1 MVFVIWAET
10 LNDGTDPIQ
19 PLPADTLKVEVDWII
34 KSVKRTVDYSQWR
47 CLCRR
52 SAKAVR

>member
-10 LNDGTDPIQ
+10 LNDGTDPIE
-19 PLPADTLKVEVDWII
+19 PLPADILKLEVDWII